1 MQDMNWNDLRVLLA
15 LARAGTLAGAARQ
28 LGVDETAASGGWL
41 AAQQPQTPVSVS
53 DHETARVAIAAGL
66 GKSLLACLPDAV
78 APP

>member
-1 MQDMNWNDLRVLLA
+1 MNWNDLRVLLA

-28 LGVDETAASGGWL
+28 LGVDETA
-41 AAQQPQTPVSVS
+41 
-53 DHETARVAIAAGL
+53 RVAIAAGL